1 MYVRGLFIQGLIFC
15 RYLPSNPDYFT
26 FIQIEI
32 KPHMRKVVVSW
43 MFDVCNDSCQD
54 TPEVFTL
61 AVNFLDRFLA
71 VCR

>member
-1 MYVRGLFIQGLIFC
+1 MVDVIL

-32 KPHMRKVVVSW
+32 KPHMRKLVVSW
-43 MFDVCNDSCQD
+43 MFDVCTDSCPD
-54 TPEVFTL
+54 SPEVFTL